1 VSKTLNIGEYVGIK
15 EIVID
20 RKVQQL
26 LHDNKNKSAIRWDS
40 YRTMVF
46 RIKGFDNDNLA
57 VLMDANGNEIHI
69 SQKALFLTELNPE

>member
-1 VSKTLNIGEYVGIK
+1 MSKTLNIGEYVGIK

-69 SQKALFLTELNPE
+69 SQKALLLTELNPE

>member
-1 VSKTLNIGEYVGIK
+1 MSKTLNIGEYVGIK